1 VDAARTLIPMF
12 VFMLTP
18 ILIPVVVELVG
29 RLSDG
34 IGRRSRRKRR
44 PAARRVRQVEADTPQ
59 VIAS

>member
-1 VDAARTLIPMF
+1 MDAARTLIPMF

-34 IGRRSRRKRR
+34 IGRRSRRKRH
-44 PAARRVRQVEADTPQ
+44 PAARPVRQVSWPRLRVE
-59 VIAS
+59 

>member
-1 VDAARTLIPMF
+1 MDAARTLIPMF

-34 IGRRSRRKRR
+34 IGRRSRRKRQ
-44 PAARRVRQVEADTPQ
+44 PAARPVRQVSRPRLRVE
-59 VIAS
+59 